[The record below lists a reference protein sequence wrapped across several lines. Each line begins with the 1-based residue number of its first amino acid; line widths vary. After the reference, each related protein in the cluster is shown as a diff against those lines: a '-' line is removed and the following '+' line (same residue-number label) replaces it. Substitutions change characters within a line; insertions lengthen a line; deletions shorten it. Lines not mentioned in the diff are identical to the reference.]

1 MSIKRK
7 IVLSGAIVASTS
19 GGFVVAGLV
28 PSGPAEA
35 WTIGMIT
42 TLVTDSVANIV
53 AFGTTL
59 SVDISNKFENLIKG
73 VAIATKQESTA
84 AQQVSNSINKSSQTL
99 IEAIKMDKQAANVVN
114 AKLNYSPVSGQG
126 FEPAQT
132 HYRNHTLSDAFVELN
147 HKTADEVMNMDI
159 DNRPGFVV
167 KSKAEAM
174 AKRLDQHR
182 RLFCTKT
189 EADQGLCSVSE
200 KLAGADTNASYL
212 FKPSAKDTNEDKA
225 RQAYIQHILGEPDEP
240 VFGNLKDDAESKARF
255 VNKIRKDALT
265 SIPAYS
271 LQSIRIA
278 NMQTDAYQNYS
289 PNELLHTRVNQYF
302 GGEEAKKWAGT
313 LAGQTERG
321 LLVEALKMHGLE
333 TWLHQRQYQQNQ
345 RLEANLAAL
354 LLINSQSKEQQ
365 LQKQYAQLTN
375 QIKN

>member
-7 IVLSGAIVASTS
+7 IILTFTMFSSATC
-19 GGFVVAGLV
+19 GLV
-28 PSGPAEA
+28 IAAMPPSGPAEA
-35 WTIGMIT
+35 WTITQIT
-42 TLVTDSVANIV
+42 ELVTESVANIV
-53 AFGTTL
+53 SFGTTL
-59 SVDISNKFENLIKG
+59 SLDISNKFENLIKG
-73 VAIATKQESTA
+73 VAIATKQESTS

-99 IEAIKMDKQAANVVN
+99 IEAIKMDKQAANVVD

-132 HYRNHTLSDAFVELN
+132 HYRNHTLSDAFVESSRT
-147 HKTADEVMNMDI
+147 TANEVMNMDI

-167 KSKAEAM
+167 KSKADAM
-174 AKRLDQHR
+174 AKRLKQHR
-182 RLFCTKT
+182 SLFCTKA
-189 EADQGLCSVSE
+189 EADQNLCTLSE
-200 KLAGADTNASYL
+200 KLAGADTNAAYL
-212 FKPSAKDTNEDKA
+212 FKSSAKDTDEDKA

-240 VFGNLKDDAESKARF
+240 VSGNLKDNAESKANF
-255 VNKIRKDALT
+255 VQKIRKDALT

-278 NMQTDAYQNYS
+278 NMQSDAYQNYS
-289 PNELLHTRVNQYF
+289 PNELLHARVNQYF

-354 LLINSQSKEQQ
+354 LLINSQHKQQQ
-365 LQKQYAQLTN
+365 LQKQYTQLTN